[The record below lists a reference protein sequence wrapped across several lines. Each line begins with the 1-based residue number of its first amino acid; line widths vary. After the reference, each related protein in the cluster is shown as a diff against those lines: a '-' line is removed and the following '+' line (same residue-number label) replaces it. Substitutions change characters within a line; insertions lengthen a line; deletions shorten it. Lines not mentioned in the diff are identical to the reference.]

1 MPLPTNFIRTDTSIM
16 TLTTA
21 DSTIQQLTRF
31 LTDEL
36 VRAIR

>member
-1 MPLPTNFIRTDTSIM
+1 M

-36 VRAIR
+36 VRTIR